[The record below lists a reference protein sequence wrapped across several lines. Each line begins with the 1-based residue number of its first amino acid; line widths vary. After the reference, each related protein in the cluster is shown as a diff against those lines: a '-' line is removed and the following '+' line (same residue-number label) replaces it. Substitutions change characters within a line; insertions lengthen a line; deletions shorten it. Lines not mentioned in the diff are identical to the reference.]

1 MTAAL
6 STLAECLRLE
16 ARPGTR
22 PLWQDCDPAYRQ
34 QWLDRAAHLT
44 RLLDRRGVERVCKT
58 GNNYSDPIPADPIIS
73 RNEIAG
79 RPGTFLLIRSD
90 GGDAFSAAIEKG
102 GKQTIVEMSFALPDV
117 VVLIDR
123 VLRRDPTVRNEPGLL
138 TKLAAYG
145 DILRLDM
152 ARAVG

>member
-6 STLAECLRLE
+6 SILAECIRLE
-16 ARPGTR
+16 PRPGTR
-22 PLWQDCDPAYRQ
+22 PLWQDCDPMYRQ
-34 QWLDRAAHLT
+34 QWLHRAAHLT
-44 RLLDRRGVERVCKT
+44 RLLERHGVELALK
-58 GNNYSDPIPADPIIS
+58 PADPIIS

-79 RPGTFLLIRSD
+79 RPGTFLVIRAD
-90 GGDAFSAAIEKG
+90 GGDAFSAVVDADS
-102 GKQTIVEMSFALPDV
+102 KQTVETRFALPDV

-145 DILRLDM
+145 DILRLD
-152 ARAVG
+152 RAGSPHG

>member
-6 STLAECLRLE
+6 SIFAECIRLE

-44 RLLDRRGVERVCKT
+44 RLLNRREVELAPNGERQ
-58 GNNYSDPIPADPIIS
+58 PPPAPADPIIS

-90 GGDAFSAAIEKG
+90 GGDAFSAVIEKG
-102 GKQTIVEMSFALPDV
+102 GKQTVVETMFTLPDV

-152 ARAVG
+152 AGAVG